1 MTHTTRASLEPA
13 WILHQHPY
21 RDSSLLLEVFS
32 REYGRVGL
40 VARGARSA
48 RSRSQNQLQ
57 ILRPLALSWN
67 LRGELGTLT
76 GVESRGAVGVFPGRQ
91 VLCACYLNEL
101 LLRLMTRHD
110 PHPGIFDE
118 YEQAVVMLGM
128 NEEQALRVFEK
139 RLLESL
145 GYGLL
150 LEHEFDS
157 DTPVREDGLYEY
169 HLERGPVRCQ
179 QANDAGIFLH
189 GSSLLALHRDELQ
202 EPQVCRE
209 VKRLMRAALALYLGA
224 RPLRT
229 REVLRQLSV
238 MSHAGQHETVATA
251 ASQKTG

>member
-1 MTHTTRASLEPA
+1 M
-13 WILHQHPY
+13 
-21 RDSSLLLEVFS
+21 
-32 REYGRVGL
+32 GL

-48 RSRSQNQLQ
+48 RSRCRNQLQ
-57 ILRPLALSWN
+57 ILRPLALSWS
-67 LRGELGTLT
+67 LRGDLGTLT
-76 GVESRGAVGVFPGRQ
+76 GVESRGAADMFPGRQ

-110 PHPGIFDE
+110 PHPEIFDA
-118 YEQAVVMLGM
+118 YEQAVMTLGV
-128 NEEQALRVFEK
+128 NEEQTLRVFEK
-139 RLLESL
+139 RLLASL

-157 DTPVREDGLYEY
+157 GTPVREDVLYEY

-179 QANDAGIFLH
+179 RTSDTGIFLH

-202 EPQVCRE
+202 ASQVCRE

-238 MSHAGQHETVATA
+238 MSQAGPRETLATVAH
-251 ASQKTG
+251 

>member
-1 MTHTTRASLEPA
+1 M
-13 WILHQHPY
+13 
-21 RDSSLLLEVFS
+21 
-32 REYGRVGL
+32 GL

-48 RSRSQNQLQ
+48 RSRCRNQLQ
-57 ILRPLALSWN
+57 ILRPLALSWS
-67 LRGELGTLT
+67 LRGDLGTLT
-76 GVESRGAVGVFPGRQ
+76 GVESRGAADMFPGRQ

-110 PHPGIFDE
+110 PHPEIFDA
-118 YEQAVVMLGM
+118 YEQAVMTLGV
-128 NEEQALRVFEK
+128 NEEQTLRVFEK
-139 RLLESL
+139 RLLASL

-157 DTPVREDGLYEY
+157 GAPVREDVLYEY
-169 HLERGPVRCQ
+169 HLEQGPVRCQ
-179 QANDAGIFLH
+179 RTSDAGIFLH

-202 EPQVCRE
+202 ASQVCRE

-238 MSHAGQHETVATA
+238 MSQAGPRETLATVAH
-251 ASQKTG
+251 

>member
-1 MTHTTRASLEPA
+1 M
-13 WILHQHPY
+13 
-21 RDSSLLLEVFS
+21 
-32 REYGRVGL
+32 
-40 VARGARSA
+40 
-48 RSRSQNQLQ
+48 
-57 ILRPLALSWN
+57 
-67 LRGELGTLT
+67 
-76 GVESRGAVGVFPGRQ
+76 FPGRQ

-110 PHPGIFDE
+110 PHPEIFDA
-118 YEQAVVMLGM
+118 YEQAVMTLGV

-139 RLLESL
+139 RLLASL

-157 DTPVREDGLYEY
+157 GTPVREDVLYEY

-179 QANDAGIFLH
+179 RTSDAGIFLH

-202 EPQVCRE
+202 VSQVCRE

-238 MSHAGQHETVATA
+238 MSQAGPRETLATVA
-251 ASQKTG
+251 Q